1 MAKQRHETR
10 LQIGSEGRQELG
22 TGIQTHMNEVTAHVG
37 AGVAAG
43 SGDRWRLR
51 RFLPI
56 GVIAAVIA
64 VAYARGWYSQMS
76 LASVAE
82 SRDALQTYVDRNYL
96 LSLAG
101 FVAFYV
107 IVTAASVP
115 IATMLTILGGG
126 LFGWLVGGL
135 SAAVGATVGAALIFL
150 AARSACGTGLRGRVA
165 GFADRLACGFESNAF
180 GYLLVLRLAPFIP
193 FCVVN
198 VAPALFKV
206 RPRTFVAATA
216 IGILPGAFAYASL
229 GNGLDSVVEAA
240 QRAGR
245 DAALSD
251 LVTPEIVAA
260 LACLTLIALVAVVI
274 RVAAARRAA

>member
-1 MAKQRHETR
+1 MRNRATGRQRRRHE
-10 LQIGSEGRQELG
+10 LS
-22 TGIQTHMNEVTAHVG
+22 TGIETHVSEAAHVG
-37 AGVAAG
+37 AGLAIETG
-43 SGDRWRLR
+43 ERWRLR
-51 RFLPI
+51 RFVPL
-56 GVIAAVIA
+56 GVIVAVIA
-64 VAYARGWYSQMS
+64 IAYAGGWYSQMS

-82 SRDALQTYVDRNYL
+82 SRDALQAYVDRNYL

-101 FVAFYV
+101 FVLFYV
-107 IVTAASVP
+107 VVTAVSIPV
-115 IATMLTILGGG
+115 ATMLTILGGG

-135 SAAVGATVGAALIFL
+135 AAAVGATIGAALIFL
-150 AARSACGTGLRGRVA
+150 AARSACGTRLRSRVA
-165 GFADRLACGFESNAF
+165 GFADRLACGFENNAF

-229 GNGLDSVVEAA
+229 GYGVDSVVEAA

-245 DAALSD
+245 DATLSD
-251 LVTPEIVAA
+251 LVTPEIVMA
-260 LACLTLIALVAVVI
+260 LASLTLVALVALGI
-274 RVAAARRAA
+274 RVSAARRAA